1 MKESFNEATLQRP
14 KGTRS
19 IDSALVSIDLVVFA
33 DQIRNEKQWKES
45 DRNAITVYKTS
56 GLRIVLVALHNG
68 AEMIEH
74 TAEGKISV
82 QVLEGQLLFHT
93 EERSVELN
101 KGQMLV
107 LHEGI
112 SHSVKAKEESIFLLT
127 LTTTLP
133 EDVLNAQL
141 ATEKFSV
148 SRPSIEKKIF

>member
-14 KGTRS
+14 KGTRL
-19 IDSALVSIDLVVFA
+19 IDSALVSFDLVSFTE
-33 DQIRNEKQWKES
+33 QIREEKQWKES

-74 TAEGKISV
+74 TAQGIISV

-101 KGQMLV
+101 KGQMLL

-112 SHSVKAKEESIFLLT
+112 SHSVKAKQESVFLLT
-127 LTTTLP
+127 LTNTLP
-133 EDVLNAQL
+133 ENASNIQLDV
-141 ATEKFSV
+141 EKFSV
-148 SRPSIEKKIF
+148 SRLSKKNKIF